1 MPNVNN
7 DARTTSDW
15 ETYIGEQCRSTRIRA
30 NLEQEEVATLANI
43 STGAI
48 KNLEGG
54 KGSSLKTL
62 IKVMRALGRTDW
74 LEALAPKISVS
85 PMQMLKTHKKA
96 TTRMKVYRAR
106 KTSHT
111 QE

>member
-30 NLEQEEVATLANI
+30 NLEQEEVATLANV
-43 STGAI
+43 STGAV

-62 IKVMRALGRTDW
+62 IKVFSQPHADAEVAQEDDYPHEGLSPTQSWPHTG
-74 LEALAPKISVS
+74 VS
-85 PMQMLKTHKKA
+85 HVP
-96 TTRMKVYRAR
+96 
-106 KTSHT
+106 SC
-111 QE
+111 